1 MSDNGFIN
9 EFYKLLNPADPWTGD
24 EESLKALFEIK
35 LQQYGLTMNQAE
47 KLLSMQKRTLE
58 GILDKS
64 AKRIDVVSLLKL
76 GQFLGLNTDAL
87 FKLYLKEASHDIVGE
102 LEDAKRKSFIVSNFD
117 TKNLHKSG
125 FIKSKTDFD
134 EIEKRIV
141 SYFGLNSIYEYGTK
155 SYIPA
160 FSRTKRSANVLM
172 KEFWVRSAYSHFE
185 KINNP
190 NAFDRE
196 ALVDLIPKIRPYTM
210 NVESGLKI
218 VSQALFNA
226 GVTVIYQPHLPT
238 TQVRGA
244 TFVINGK
251 PSIVLTDLNQRY
263 ASIWFALM
271 HELYH
276 VLYDMEEI
284 EKQVFHLTGE
294 PDLFLLQ
301 EEQANDF
308 SREYLFG
315 RDKVKYIRPY
325 IDSPVVVKEFAKK
338 SQVDPSLVYTYY
350 CYDMEAD
357 EKGSFWAKYHAY
369 QPDVKRALRELNVN
383 TFDKDSIDDT
393 IKYLNDHVFNI

>member
-1 MSDNGFIN
+1 MSDQGFIN
-9 EFYKLLNPADPWTGD
+9 EFYKLLNPADPWTESTD
-24 EESLKALFEIK
+24 SLKAIFETK
-35 LQQYGLTMNQAE
+35 LQQYGLTTNQAE

-58 GILDKS
+58 GILDRS
-64 AKRIDVVSLLKL
+64 AKRVDVVSLLKL
-76 GQFLGLNTDAL
+76 GQFLGLNTDTL
-87 FKLYLKEASHDIVGE
+87 FKIFLKEAPHDIVGE

-117 TKNLHKSG
+117 VKNLYKSG
-125 FIKSKTDFD
+125 FIKSKSDFD

-141 SYFGLNSIYEYGTK
+141 NYFGFNSIYQYATK
-155 SYIPA
+155 IYIPA
-160 FSRTKRSANVLM
+160 FSKTKRSANLLM
-172 KEFWVRSAYSHFE
+172 KKFWVRSAYSHFE

-190 NAFDRE
+190 NPFNRT

-210 NVESGLKI
+210 NVESGLKV

-284 EKQVFHLTGE
+284 EKQIFHLTGE

-301 EEQANDF
+301 EDQANDF

-315 RDKVKYIRPY
+315 KEKVKYIRAY
-325 IDSPVVVKEFAKK
+325 IDSPVVVEQFAKK
-338 SQVDPSLVYTYY
+338 NQVHPSLVYTYY
-350 CYDMEAD
+350 CYDSEA
-357 EKGSFWAKYHAY
+357 EGKGSYWAKYYNH
-369 QPDVKRALRELNVN
+369 QPDVKKALHELNVN
-383 TFDKDSIDDT
+383 TFDKESIDDT
-393 IKYLNDHVFNI
+393 VKYLNEFVFNI

>member
-1 MSDNGFIN
+1 MSENGFIN

-24 EESLKALFEIK
+24 EQSLKALFETK
-35 LQQYGLTMNQAE
+35 LLQYGLTMNQAE

-87 FKLYLKEASHDIVGE
+87 FKLYLKEASHDIIGE

-117 TKNLHKSG
+117 TKNLYRSG

-141 SYFGLNSIYEYGTK
+141 SYFGINSIYEYGTK

-160 FSRTKRSANVLM
+160 FSRTKRSANILM

-196 ALVDLIPKIRPYTM
+196 ALVNLIPKIRPYTM

-218 VSQALFNA
+218 VSQALYNA

-251 PSIVLTDLNQRY
+251 PCIVLTDLNKRY

-301 EEQANDF
+301 EDQANDF

-315 RDKVKYIRPY
+315 KDKVKYIKPY
-325 IDSPVVVKEFAKK
+325 IDSPVVVKEFARK
-338 SQVDPSLVYTYY
+338 SQVDPSLVYAYF
-350 CYDMEAD
+350 CYDMEA
-357 EKGSFWAKYHAY
+357 KGKGNFWARYNSY
-369 QPDVKRALRELNVN
+369 QPDVKKALRELNVN
-383 TFDKDSIDDT
+383 TFDKESIDET